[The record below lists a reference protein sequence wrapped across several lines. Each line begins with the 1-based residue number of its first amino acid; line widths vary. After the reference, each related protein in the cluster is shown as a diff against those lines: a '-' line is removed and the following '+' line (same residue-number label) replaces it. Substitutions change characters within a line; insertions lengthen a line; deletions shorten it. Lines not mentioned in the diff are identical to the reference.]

1 MKDLFEH
8 FSIVLNNS
16 ASRKDRHCYNSRSVF
31 NHLVLSSRKN
41 LFAIRVMKRVL
52 FLYTESDSSRAVQ
65 LRDYLQGSLGT
76 MADFRNIVD
85 VLAEEQKL
93 KDELYRSKCVV
104 LIGSRQASSLIHNK
118 RAEIED
124 GYETFDGKLIH
135 KEFTENKDL
144 LKRLIIV
151 FFTDRTKNDWVPADF
166 DEGRIFNL
174 EREKIRKGNPF
185 LDYLLHIIR
194 GILIEGE

>member
-1 MKDLFEH
+1 MK
-8 FSIVLNNS
+8 
-16 ASRKDRHCYNSRSVF
+16 
-31 NHLVLSSRKN
+31 
-41 LFAIRVMKRVL
+41 FAL
-52 FLYTESDSSRAVQ
+52 FLYTRTKAEQ
-65 LRDYLQGSLGT
+65 LKDYLQGKLRSV
-76 MADFRNIVD
+76 ADLRNITD
-85 VLAEEQKL
+85 VLAEDQKL
-93 KDELYRSKCVV
+93 KDELLRSDCVV
-104 LIGSRQASSLIHNK
+104 LIGSRQASSFIQNK
-118 RAEIED
+118 RTEIED
-124 GYETFDGKLIH
+124 DFETFDGKLFH

-151 FFTDRTKNDWVPADF
+151 FFTERTKNDWVPADF